1 MNAIKKKRLEIGLK
15 QKAVAKK
22 MNVSPRT
29 LRRYEQGETLISKK
43 RLELLAQIFNCSI
56 EELKEGDEKDV

>member
-56 EELKEGDEKDV
+56 EELKGDWKDV

>member
-1 MNAIKKKRLEIGLK
+1 MNVIKKKRLEIGLK

-43 RLELLAQIFNCSI
+43 KLELLAQIFNCSI
-56 EELKEGDEKDV
+56 EELKGDEEHV

>member
-56 EELKEGDEKDV
+56 EELKGDGKDV